1 MDPNLNG
8 LLKWSMNQQNTDA
21 NATGATPESAARGLT
36 PEMLSSLF
44 GGPSDADL
52 MKAAMAALHSDDV
65 DLENKMIAFENF
77 EQMIEGIDNANN
89 MEPLGLW
96 TPLVQLLEHE
106 EADMR
111 RMSAWCIG
119 TAVQNNEKAQDKLIV
134 LNIFPKLVSMATS
147 DPAPAARKK
156 AVYAISSAVRNYQPS
171 MDELVKNLPDGYPH
185 GGKFDA
191 GDMEAVDVIIDKL
204 RAHPCEPS
212 T

>member
-1 MDPNLNG
+1 M
-8 LLKWSMNQQNTDA
+8 
-21 NATGATPESAARGLT
+21 
-36 PEMLSSLF
+36 
-44 GGPSDADL
+44 
-52 MKAAMAALHSDDV
+52 
-65 DLENKMIAFENF
+65 
-77 EQMIEGIDNANN
+77 
-89 MEPLGLW
+89 
-96 TPLVQLLEHE
+96 
-106 EADMR
+106 
-111 RMSAWCIG
+111 
-119 TAVQNNEKAQDKLIV
+119 